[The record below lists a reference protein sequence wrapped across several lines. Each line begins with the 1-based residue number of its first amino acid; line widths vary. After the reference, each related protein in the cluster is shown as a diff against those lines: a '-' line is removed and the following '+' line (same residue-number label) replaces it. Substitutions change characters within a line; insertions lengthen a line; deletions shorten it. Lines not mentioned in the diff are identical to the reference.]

1 MIPIRINESND
12 IVSNKYL
19 CLNSCGITKISN
31 LETGSVRPNGRHDYH
46 IIYVFSGKC
55 HVLVNDEFKIAESG
69 DLVLFYPGV
78 PQHYKYLKDDD
89 TVSCF
94 LHFSG
99 VGCEELL
106 SEFGFSRDKMIYSL
120 GLIPSVDK
128 IIGRMRFEY
137 TQKKQFFEHRTSALL
152 LELLSI
158 FGHI

>member
-31 LETGSVRPNGRHDYH
+31 LETGSVRPSGRHDYH

-55 HVLVNDEFKIAESG
+55 YVVDKEKTAVAQSG
-69 DLVLFYPGV
+69 DLILYYPGV
-78 PQHYKYLKDDD
+78 PQHYKYLREDE

-106 SEFGFSRDKMIYSL
+106 KEFGFSKDRRIYNL
-120 GLIPSVDK
+120 GQIQ
-128 IIGRMRFEY
+128 RRE
-137 TQKKQFFEHRTSALL
+137 
-152 LELLSI
+152 
-158 FGHI
+158 